1 MNVFNEQAGY
11 AVPVHIGSASEA
23 KTGEA
28 CGVTAARR
36 AAVVSSLAGG

>member
-1 MNVFNEQAGY
+1 MNVLNEQAGC
-11 AVPVHIGSASEA
+11 AIPVHGGPAPEA